1 MLKASDEAGPKGL
14 TIYGQEMDYAT
25 SALARMNMIL
35 HDNAT
40 AKIWKGNTLADPHWK
55 DGNDNLK
62 TFDFAVANPL
72 SPTKTGPAGWMLR
85 TINLTALSGGH
96 RQRRM
101 ATMLSC
107 CTLSKASRAQV
118 KAQ

>member
-1 MLKASDEAGPKGL
+1 VTKPVEGL

-72 SPTKTGPAGWMLR
+72 LQQKLDQRAG
-85 TINLTALSGGH
+85 
-96 RQRRM
+96 
-101 ATMLSC
+101 C
-107 CTLSKASRAQV
+107 CERYF
-118 KAQ
+118 